1 MLLRSAE
8 IQPLFVR
15 FVINFL
21 LLMLSI
27 RLLIIGNTPTLT
39 YSLSEY
45 PPHPRVPLTLTSTLA
60 ENLYRGS
67 K

>member
-1 MLLRSAE
+1 
-8 IQPLFVR
+8 
-15 FVINFL
+15 
-21 LLMLSI
+21 MLSI